1 MNKETKEKKILH
13 KVKKNWVVIGMAT
26 VSLLGAGYT
35 TLQDTN
41 IVSSNVVVH
50 ADTLDNQGPV
60 NINIDKNNFNNY
72 FDTLNNASY
81 NQENGVITL
90 TTDNVSQSGG
100 VSLKNKISMNRSFDL
115 KGSIYL
121 GDKTDIEGGAD
132 GLAIFLH
139 PNSVK
144 TAISSGASVGMW
156 GIPNAVG
163 FKLDTFYNHG
173 DDPLPNGD
181 NAKLD
186 GQGDAP
192 FGAFTYT
199 DGSGNSEQLKN
210 ESSVRFIQDKSSI
223 LNKDAQ
229 LLPFDFS
236 YNASTKQFTVTYDN
250 QTWTKTYDG
259 NSQNMVLV
267 ISAATGLSHN
277 LQQVQLDS
285 FSYSADP
292 IYLSQ
297 QSAMDQLKNTA
308 TDTTNKINNDD
319 KLTNEQKNDQNQ
331 KVSDEL
337 QKAYDNVQQQTTSD
351 GVTKAQEDGKKSI
364 ENQYVPGS
372 QLNPESS
379 SAQSSSASSSA
390 QSSTQSSAESSKAE
404 SSAQSSTEN
413 SSAQSSS
420 ASSSAESSAE
430 SSKAESSAQSSTENS
445 SAQSSAE
452 SSKAESSAQSST
464 ENSSAQSSAESS
476 KAESSA
482 QSSTENSS
490 AQSSAESSK
499 AESSAQ
505 SSAENSSAQSSSA
518 SNSAQSSAQSSTENG
533 STQSSSA
540 SSSAE
545 SSTESSKAE
554 SSAQSSTENSSAQS
568 SAESSKAESSA
579 QSSTE
584 NSSAQSSTESSKAE
598 SSAQSST
605 ENSSAQS
612 SAESS
617 KAASS
622 AHSSTES
629 SSAQSSAESSKAES
643 SSAQSS
649 AESSKAE
656 SSAQSSAENSSAES
670 SSAST
675 HETRHHESNA
685 SNSLVNNKDAKRLPQ
700 TGDQTHENVLV
711 AVGTS
716 LIALALGLA
725 FVASRRRRKH

>member
-210 ESSVRFIQDKSSI
+210 ESSVQFIQDKSSI

-379 SAQSSSASSSA
+379 SAQSSSASSSE
-390 QSSTQSSAESSKAE
+390 QSST
-404 SSAQSSTEN
+404 
-413 SSAQSSS
+413 
-420 ASSSAESSAE
+420 
-430 SSKAESSAQSSTENS
+430 
-445 SAQSSAE
+445 
-452 SSKAESSAQSST
+452 
-464 ENSSAQSSAESS
+464 QSSAESS

-505 SSAENSSAQSSSA
+505 SSAENSSAQSSAESSKA
-518 SNSAQSSAQSSTENG
+518 ESSAQSSTEN
-533 STQSSSA
+533 SSA
-540 SSSAE
+540 QSSAE
-545 SSTESSKAE
+545 SSNAE

-579 QSSTE
+579 QSSAE
-584 NSSAQSSTESSKAE
+584 NSSTQ
-598 SSAQSST
+598 
-605 ENSSAQS
+605 
-612 SAESS
+612 
-617 KAASS
+617 
-622 AHSSTES
+622 S
-629 SSAQSSAESSKAES
+629 SSAS

-656 SSAQSSAENSSAES
+656 SSAQSSAQSSAEHSSAASSAQSSTEHSSAQSSAESSKAASSAQSSAENSSAQSSAESSKAAS

-685 SNSLVNNKDAKRLPQ
+685 SNSLANNKDAKRLPQ

-711 AVGTS
+711 AVGTI

>member
-26 VSLLGAGYT
+26 VSLLGTGYAG
-35 TLQDTN
+35 LHND
-41 IVSSNVVVH
+41 IVPVTVVAN
-50 ADTLDNQGPV
+50 ADDNLSDKGPV
-60 NINIDKNNFNNY
+60 TININKDDFLNY
-72 FDTLNNASY
+72 FHLIRDASY
-81 NQENGVITL
+81 DQNTGVITL
-90 TTDNVSQSGG
+90 TPDAQIKTGG
-100 VSLKNKISMNRSFDL
+100 VSLKNKISMNRSFVL
-115 KGSIYL
+115 KGSIYA
-121 GDKTDIEGGAD
+121 GDKLDSQGGAD

-139 PNSVK
+139 PNSVN
-144 TAISSGASVGMW
+144 TPVNPGGSAGMW

-163 FKLDTFYNHG
+163 FKVDTFYNKRD
-173 DDPLPNGD
+173 DDPLPAND
-181 NAKLD
+181 NVQYD
-186 GQGDAP
+186 GEANAP
-192 FGAFTYT
+192 FAAFTYT
-199 DGSGNSEQLKN
+199 NANGVSEKLKN
-210 ESSVRFIQDKSSI
+210 EPTVQWLNTKNF
-223 LNKDAQ
+223 LNKDAKFM
-229 LLPFDFS
+229 PFVFS
-236 YNASTKQFTVTYDN
+236 YDSDTRTFTVNFDDK
-250 QTWTKTYDG
+250 TWTQKYTG
-259 NSQNMVLV
+259 NDNNMVLV

-285 FSYSADP
+285 FSYSAEP
-292 IYLSQ
+292 LYLDQ
-297 QSAMDQLKNTA
+297 QNAMDDLNKTANNT
-308 TDTTNKINNDD
+308 TDKINGDD
-319 KLTNEQKNDQNQ
+319 KLSSDQKNNQNQ

-337 QKAYDNVQQQTTSD
+337 QKSLDNVQQQTTSD

-390 QSSTQSSAESSKAE
+390 QSSAESSKAESSAQSSTENSSAQSSAESSKAE
-404 SSAQSSTEN
+404 SSAQSSTENSSAQSSAESSKAASSAQSSTENSSAQSSSESSKAESSAQSSTENSSAQSSAESSKAESSAQSSAEN

-464 ENSSAQSSAESS
+464 ENSSAQSSTESS
-476 KAESSA
+476 KAASSA

-499 AESSAQ
+499 AENSAQ
-505 SSAENSSAQSSSA
+505 SSAENSSAQSL
-518 SNSAQSSAQSSTENG
+518 
-533 STQSSSA
+533 SA

-545 SSTESSKAE
+545 
-554 SSAQSSTENSSAQS
+554 
-568 SAESSKAESSA
+568 
-579 QSSTE
+579 
-584 NSSAQSSTESSKAE
+584 
-598 SSAQSST
+598 
-605 ENSSAQS
+605 S

-622 AHSSTES
+622 AQSSTES
-629 SSAQSSAESSKAES
+629 SSAQSSAESSKA
-643 SSAQSS
+643 A
-649 AESSKAE
+649 
-656 SSAQSSAENSSAES
+656 SSAQSSAENSSAQN

-685 SNSLVNNKDAKRLPQ
+685 SNSLANNKDAKRLPQ